1 MLTYAVLYK
10 VFYIYLMSLIAQEIK
25 IKQLVSL
32 KRICTYKRKTCQH
45 SWKARKEGMK

>member
-1 MLTYAVLYK
+1 MLAYSALYK
-10 VFYIYLMSLIAQEIK
+10 AYYIYLMSVIAQEIK

-32 KRICTYKRKTCQH
+32 KRICTYKSKTCQH